1 MAKTLALGF
10 AIALAAATAAGLMAA
25 QAQNQLPTPTFRAEA
40 NYVRVDVFP
49 TKDGVPVADLTVNDF
64 EIVEDKAPQKIEQFE
79 HVVIRQAASGEG
91 RPEPNT
97 VAQSLQAIKDP
108 RARVFVLFL
117 DPSHVEQGTSRTI
130 SQTLVNVITKLIGP
144 DDYIGLMVPPMRL
157 QDVTF
162 ARKTV
167 AMERLVAKDWWGKR
181 DSIIPQDAV
190 EDMYA
195 YCYPSQPAASGKAPA
210 DKGLAQEMILRHRE
224 EQTFDALE
232 DLVVSIRNLREER
245 KAVLAITDG
254 WLIYGPNPG
263 LVRPLVDPDSGTP
276 LVTPP
281 GSPPIGVDP
290 RTGKL
295 SRDNPNDAGSGAR
308 SQCELDRQHL
318 ANIDN
323 ETRLR
328 TIIDEANRSNTAFYP
343 VDPRGLTVFDEGIV
357 PAAGVG
363 PGVFNPT
370 LAPTEELGRLRARE
384 QALRRLA
391 EGTDGTAIVN
401 TNKIRET
408 LARVVDDLSSYYL
421 LGYYSTG
428 RLDGKYHS
436 ITVRVKRPGVSV
448 RARRGY
454 QALNAADLA
463 RAIVPAAPGSSAP
476 AGLLTGDAAIAAA
489 ASSAVSKIV
498 NNARDLPLRVYVTS
512 GWRPGPN
519 NQPVAAFWTVGE
531 VVDRIPGADLDAVL
545 LNGDG
550 DILSQAKGRIVP
562 GTTSAILEVAP
573 DKPVPAGD
581 YTMRVKS
588 QMPNGSETMSMP
600 VKLAAAPQA
609 SGAVFIRR
617 GPATGNKEMP
627 TADLRFR
634 RSERLKVEVPSAVD
648 VTSARLLDR
657 TGKPIVAIPVTANTR
672 ITPDGMKWA
681 TAELLLAPLAP
692 GDYLVEVVAGDTRTL
707 AAFRI
712 VL

>member
-1 MAKTLALGF
+1 
-10 AIALAAATAAGLMAA
+10 
-25 QAQNQLPTPTFRAEA
+25 
-40 NYVRVDVFP
+40 
-49 TKDGVPVADLTVNDF
+49 
-64 EIVEDKAPQKIEQFE
+64 
-79 HVVIRQAASGEG
+79 
-91 RPEPNT
+91 
-97 VAQSLQAIKDP
+97 
-108 RARVFVLFL
+108 
-117 DPSHVEQGTSRTI
+117 
-130 SQTLVNVITKLIGP
+130 
-144 DDYIGLMVPPMRL
+144 
-157 QDVTF
+157 
-162 ARKTV
+162 
-167 AMERLVAKDWWGKR
+167 
-181 DSIIPQDAV
+181 
-190 EDMYA
+190 
-195 YCYPSQPAASGKAPA
+195 
-210 DKGLAQEMILRHRE
+210 
-224 EQTFDALE
+224 
-232 DLVVSIRNLREER
+232 
-245 KAVLAITDG
+245 
-254 WLIYGPNPG
+254 
-263 LVRPLVDPDSGTP
+263 
-276 LVTPP
+276 
-281 GSPPIGVDP
+281 
-290 RTGKL
+290 
-295 SRDNPNDAGSGAR
+295 
-308 SQCELDRQHL
+308 
-318 ANIDN
+318 
-323 ETRLR
+323 
-328 TIIDEANRSNTAFYP
+328 
-343 VDPRGLTVFDEGIV
+343 
-357 PAAGVG
+357 
-363 PGVFNPT
+363 
-370 LAPTEELGRLRARE
+370 
-384 QALRRLA
+384 
-391 EGTDGTAIVN
+391 VN
-401 TNKIRET
+401 TNKIREA

-476 AGLLTGDAAIAAA
+476 AGLLIGDAAIAAA

-588 QMPNGSETMSMP
+588 QMPNGSETMAMP

-672 ITPDGMKWA
+672 MTPDGMKWA